1 MRFQVNDV
9 FNEWIIT
16 EIVYANE
23 FREVYKGT
31 HFYLFVYA

>member
-16 EIVYANE
+16 EIVYTNE
-23 FREVYKGT
+23 FREVYKGNP
-31 HFYLFVYA
+31 FYLFVNA